1 MGNLAIK
8 CLEISVWA
16 CFWKEA
22 ITRSVICISGVRF
35 ALLTDQYSLM
45 CLTDHTDFSVVT
57 KNGVQNPG
65 LEVV

>member
-1 MGNLAIK
+1 MGDLARK
-8 CLEISVWA
+8 YLEISVWA

-35 ALLTDQYSLM
+35 ALLTDQYSFNV
-45 CLTDHTDFSVVT
+45 LTDHTDFSVVT

-65 LEVV
+65 LEVI